1 MNFFKATI
9 ILSFLTLA
17 NLQEVFADTVHLGL
31 KINYETAM
39 SHVERKDLPVIEMLK
54 RISVVLPET
63 RFLISGHTDSVGS
76 YNMNVELSKGRATT
90 VKLLM
95 VYNGVP
101 ADRIETKWF
110 SFDAPIASNE
120 TEPGR
125 AKNRRTVATVYG
137 LTRNQALN
145 LARAA
150 DKSKR
155 FYVIDIESEK
165 VTDYVA
171 EVLEPE
177 LDTPAEPEVVVEEDV
192 VMDAELEAEQ
202 EELIETPPPVV
213 VEQPKPVKVRK
224 PSDRHRYFVGWALTD
239 NELVASR
246 TGFEAI
252 WVTDFNQSISAGYQY
267 RFGNSYWVGLSGA
280 YGLQNYR
287 VENNPI
293 FNWDGVTP
301 NLIKVGANLDYQP
314 KGSKWGFGFDIN
326 YSEENFVISQLLEIR
341 LRNVGMFGV
350 AARGL
355 YKFYDTDKY
364 SARINGRLELP
375 ISGSDDIEPTGLPGF
390 IFGTDLTLKKLMKHQ
405 EVNLGVF
412 LGLRNFENIQNSQTE
427 SVVGFEIKFRNKRW
441 P

>member
-1 MNFFKATI
+1 MNFIKATLLLS
-9 ILSFLTLA
+9 ILTVV
-17 NLQEVFADTVHLGL
+17 NLQLAVADTVHLGL

-39 SHVERKDLPVIEMLK
+39 SHVEKRDLPVVEMLK
-54 RISVVLPET
+54 RISLVLPET
-63 RFLISGHTDSVGS
+63 RFLISGHTDIVGS

-120 TEPGR
+120 TEEGR

-137 LTRNQALN
+137 LTRNQALK

-150 DKSKR
+150 EKSKR

-171 EVLEPE
+171 EVLEPK
-177 LDTPAEPEVVVEEDV
+177 LDVPAEPEVIVEEDV
-192 VMDAELEAEQ
+192 VVDAELEAE
-202 EELIETPPPVV
+202 EEDLIETPPA
-213 VEQPKPVKVRK
+213 VEEPKPVKIRK

-239 NELVASR
+239 NELVATR

-267 RFGNSYWVGLSGA
+267 RFGNSYWLGLSGA

-301 NLIKVGANLDYQP
+301 NLIKFGANLDYQP
-314 KGSKWGFGFDIN
+314 KESNWAFGFDIN
-326 YSEENFVISQLLEIR
+326 YSEESFVISELLDIR
-341 LRNVGMFGV
+341 LQKVGMLGV

-355 YKFYDTDKY
+355 YKFYDTEKY
-364 SARINGRLELP
+364 SSRINGRLELP

-390 IFGTDLTLKKLMKHQ
+390 ILGADVTLKKIMKYQ

-412 LGLRNFENIQNSQTE
+412 LGLRNFENIQNSQSE
-427 SVVGFEIKFRNKRW
+427 SVVGFEVKFRNKRW

>member
-1 MNFFKATI
+1 MSFFKATI
-9 ILSFLTLA
+9 ILCITTV
-17 NLQEVFADTVHLGL
+17 VFVHSVHADTVHLGL

-63 RFLISGHTDSVGS
+63 RFLISGHTDIVGS

-95 VYNGVP
+95 VYNGVSS
-101 ADRIETKWF
+101 DRIETKWF

-120 TEPGR
+120 TEEGR

-150 DKSKR
+150 QKSKR

-171 EVLEPE
+171 EVLEPK

-192 VMDAELEAEQ
+192 VVDAELEAEQ
-202 EELIETPPPVV
+202 EELIATPPPV

-267 RFGNSYWVGLSGA
+267 RFADSYWLGVSGA

-301 NLIKVGANLDYQP
+301 NLIKFGANLDYQP
-314 KGSKWGFGFDIN
+314 KESNWSFGLDIN
-326 YSEENFVISQLLEIR
+326 YSEENFVISELLDIR
-341 LRNVGMFGV
+341 LQKAALFGL

-355 YKFYDTDKY
+355 YKFYDTEKY
-364 SARINGRLELP
+364 SARFNGRLELP
-375 ISGSDDIEPTGLPGF
+375 ISGSDEIEPKGLPGF
-390 IFGTDLTLKKLMKHQ
+390 IIGSDLTFKKLMKHQ

-412 LGLRNFENIQNSQTE
+412 LGLRSFENIQNSQTE
-427 SVVGFEIKFRNKRW
+427 SVVGFELKFRNKRW